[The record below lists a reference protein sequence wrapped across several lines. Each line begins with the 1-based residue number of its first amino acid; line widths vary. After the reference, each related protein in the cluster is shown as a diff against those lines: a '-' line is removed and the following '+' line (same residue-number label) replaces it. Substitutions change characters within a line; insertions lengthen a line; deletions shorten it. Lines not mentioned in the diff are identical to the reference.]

1 MMSRGPVAWAAK
13 KRQIEIIVTS
23 YLPMRTVQVVIEN
36 LNSQGLMTERN
47 SLDDVRKKVYQ
58 QTQPDWL

>member
-1 MMSRGPVAWAAK
+1 MGGK
-13 KRQIEIIVTS
+13 KRQIELIVTS
-23 YLPMRTVQVVIEN
+23 YLPRRTVQVVIEN